1 MFNWNVEEMRLLTMP
16 LVGAGFD
23 KVFAC
28 ESEVPFENKFEFVDR
43 MQEGK
48 LTYFYDMVK
57 GFGEAIPSMKKSDS
71 GEPTDYAKKAWVR
84 ANDTKELLCRVTDA
98 HGSYG
103 DFYLLGAKVNL
114 FTYHSRIETK
124 VNAVEE
130 SFINNLF
137 HRQLEKCKDM
147 EYDHFYG
154 QDKTVQFLDEFSCKY
169 CDHRIS
175 HIGYDKDFHLRVGIA
190 TNPTEKNK
198 VTIETFYGDYKDKE
212 LSIEEVQRLDAELT
226 KLDDLRTK
234 IEQAE
239 QAYEEARWSLAMQ
252 IKSMAN

>member
-1 MFNWNVEEMRLLTMP
+1 MFNWNVGEMRLLTMP
-16 LVGAGFD
+16 LVGEGFD

-28 ESEVPFENKFEFVDR
+28 ESEISFADKFEFVDR

-57 GFGEAIPSMKKSDS
+57 GFGEAIPSMKKFDS

-84 ANDTKELLCRVTDA
+84 TNDTKELLCRVTDA
-98 HGSYG
+98 YGSYG

-137 HRQLEKCKDM
+137 HLQLEKCKDM
-147 EYDHFYG
+147 EYDYFYSK
-154 QDKTVQFLDEFSCKY
+154 DKTAQFLGEFEGKY
-169 CDHRIS
+169 DDHRIYS
-175 HIGYDKDFHLRVGIA
+175 IGYDEGIKLRVNIA
-190 TNPTEKNK
+190 TKPTETSK
-198 VTIETFYGDYKDKE
+198 VVIETYFGDYKDKN
-212 LSIEEVQRLDAELT
+212 LSMEEVQQLDAELT
-226 KLDDLRTK
+226 KLDDLKARV
-234 IEQAE
+234 EQAK
-239 QAYEEARWSLAMQ
+239 QAYEEARQAFVMQ